1 MMLTLALRNIWRN
14 RRRTLLTLSAM
25 VVSVSLL
32 ILSLGVYSGMIRD
45 MLSSATEQYRGHVVV
60 SRTGYQDDHDLFA
73 TFSPSAGL
81 EERIAA
87 DPLVVGLSPRLRAY
101 GLVAHAQNTRP
112 AELLGIEP
120 QRERQVTRLQQFLVN
135 GRYPAAGENGA
146 LIGRGL
152 ADRLGVGP
160 GDELIFV
167 TQAADGSIGNDLL
180 PVSGIFATG
189 DSRQDN
195 QLVLVSL
202 PWLQNLMVLPGQVH
216 ELALSLKDPLLA
228 GETAG
233 RLDALLPKDLDALGW
248 GELLP
253 EMQEAIASYDVSR
266 LIMAGILYF
275 ATGLGILN
283 TLFMSV
289 MERTREFGIL
299 MALGMTPWR
308 IRILVLLETL
318 LMCCLALVVGLALG
332 LAMTFYM
339 EQVGIDLSDT
349 LTPITYAGGTIL
361 PRLHAVFDPANLI
374 VPAVL
379 LLFVALLAGWL
390 PANRA
395 AGLQPVQALRED

>member
-1 MMLTLALRNIWRN
+1 MMMTLALRNIWRN

-25 VVSVSLL
+25 IVSLSLL

-45 MLSSATEQYRGHVVV
+45 MLASATEQYRGHVVV
-60 SRTGYQDDHDLFA
+60 SRAGYQDDHDLFA
-73 TFSPSAGL
+73 TFRPSPGL
-81 EERIAA
+81 EERITA
-87 DPLVVGLSPRLRAY
+87 DPQVVGLSPRLRAY
-101 GLVAHAQNTRP
+101 GLVAHGQNTRP

-120 QRERQVTRLQQFLVN
+120 QHERQVTRLQQYLTA
-135 GRYPAAGENGA
+135 GRYPADGENGA

-152 ADRLGVGP
+152 AERLGVGP

-180 PVSGIFATG
+180 PISGIFATG

-202 PWLQNLMVLPGQVH
+202 PWLQNLMVLTGQVH
-216 ELALSLKDPLLA
+216 ELALSLRDPLLA

-233 RLDALLPKDLDALGW
+233 RLDALLPENLDALGW

-318 LMCCLALVVGLALG
+318 LMSCLALVVGLALG

-339 EQVGIDLSDT
+339 DKVGIDLSGT

-361 PRLHAVFDPANLI
+361 PRLQAVFEPANLT
-374 VPAVL
+374 VPAL
-379 LLFVALLAGWL
+379 LLLLVALLAGWL

-395 AGLQPVQALRED
+395 AGLQPVQALREE

>member
-25 VVSVSLL
+25 IASLSLL

-45 MLSSATEQYRGHVVV
+45 MLASATEQYRGHVVV
-60 SRTGYQDDHDLFA
+60 SRDGYQDDHDLFA
-73 TFSPSAGL
+73 TFRPSAGL
-81 EERIAA
+81 GERITA
-87 DPLVVGLSPRLRAY
+87 DPEVVGLSPRLRAY
-101 GLVAHAQNTRP
+101 GLVAHGQNTRP

-120 QRERQVTRLQQFLVN
+120 RRERQVTRLQQYLTA
-135 GRYPAAGENGA
+135 GRYPVDGENGA
-146 LIGRGL
+146 LIGREL
-152 ADRLGVGP
+152 AARLGVGP

-195 QLVLVSL
+195 QLVLVPL
-202 PWLQNLMVLPGQVH
+202 TWLQNLMVLPGQVH
-216 ELALSLKDPLLA
+216 EMALSMKNPLLA
-228 GETAG
+228 GETAS

-299 MALGMTPWR
+299 LALGMRPWR

-318 LMCCLALVVGLALG
+318 LMSCLSLVVGLALG
-332 LAMTFYM
+332 VAMTFYM
-339 EQVGIDLSDT
+339 DRVGIDLSGT
-349 LTPITYAGGTIL
+349 LTPVTYAGGTIL
-361 PRLHAVFDPANLI
+361 PRLHAVFEPANLT
-374 VPAVL
+374 VPAALLVL
-379 LLFVALLAGWL
+379 VALLAAWL

-395 AGLQPVQALRED
+395 AGLQPVEALREE